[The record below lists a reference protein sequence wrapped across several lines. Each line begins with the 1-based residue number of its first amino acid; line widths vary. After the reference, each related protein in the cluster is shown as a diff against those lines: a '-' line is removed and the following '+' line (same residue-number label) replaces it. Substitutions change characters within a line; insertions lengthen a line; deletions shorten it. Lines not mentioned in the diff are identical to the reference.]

1 MMQIFNMVNARKLK
15 NDEYNVFADFFNNI
29 RFIVILVLII
39 VVQIALIYVG
49 GRAFKTDPLN
59 ETQQIV
65 CVSLGAFSLIW
76 GVIIKLIMPPQWFD
90 WLSIDEKE
98 LEDKEELDTFQSQ
111 LRRSYRHSRT
121 FRESKSGPNAT
132 KTD

>member
-59 ETQQIV
+59 
-65 CVSLGAFSLIW
+65 
-76 GVIIKLIMPPQWFD
+76 
-90 WLSIDEKE
+90 
-98 LEDKEELDTFQSQ
+98 
-111 LRRSYRHSRT
+111 
-121 FRESKSGPNAT
+121 
-132 KTD
+132 